1 MRALIGC
8 EESQA
13 VTVAFRKLGHEAYS
27 CDIQECSGGHPE
39 WHIQKDIVV
48 VLKTY
53 GIWDI
58 VILHPDCTAMALS
71 GNRWYGVGKP
81 SHQERID
88 AVEWTID
95 LWELAKKHSKKVVLE
110 NPMSVIFQY
119 LDTKVQYIQ
128 PWMFG
133 HGEKKKTGLALHGVE
148 PLVPTNIVDGRE
160 ERIWKMPPSKNRKK
174 LRSKTFPRIAE
185 AMARQWG
192 NLAID

>member
-1 MRALIGC
+1 MKVLVGC

-133 HGEKKKTGLALHGVE
+133 HGEKKKTGLALYGVE
-148 PLVPTNIVDGRE
+148 SLAPTNIVDGRE

-174 LRSKTFPRIAE
+174 LRSNTFPRIAE